1 FAIAAFIYAL
11 ISPNWAIINFTN
23 IENEAVDVH
32 LGVWGEWRTRS
43 NGTAQI
49 TEWIPHFPQIPSN
62 VERLADIGLKHYY
75 RTQMAFSLIALLLM
89 VSNNALAFYTFFHN
103 RYIYKRLV
111 ACLHIVI
118 AMCIVVTVEVL
129 TNSVNEWNVNVAQ
142 QSKNIEWDYSVAE
155 RVGNSTYVA
164 WVCVTTYFIAAVAF
178 ALGSH
183 KQKGSRAATAEFEI
197 EDRPVHIGR

>member
-1 FAIAAFIYAL
+1 
-11 ISPNWAIINFTN
+11 
-23 IENEAVDVH
+23 
-32 LGVWGEWRTRS
+32 
-43 NGTAQI
+43 
-49 TEWIPHFPQIPSN
+49 
-62 VERLADIGLKHYY
+62 
-75 RTQMAFSLIALLLM
+75 MAFSLIALILM
-89 VSNNALAFYTFFHN
+89 VSNNALAFYTFFHH

-155 RVGNSTYVA
+155 RAGSSTYLA
-164 WVCVTTYFIAAVAF
+164 WTCIASYVTAAVAF